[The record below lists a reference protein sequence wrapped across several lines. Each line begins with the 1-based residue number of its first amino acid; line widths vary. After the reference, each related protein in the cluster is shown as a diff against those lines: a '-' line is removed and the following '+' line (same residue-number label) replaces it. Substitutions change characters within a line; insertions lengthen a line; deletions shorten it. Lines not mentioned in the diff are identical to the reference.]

1 MMIIVKIKI
10 IIVLLLV
17 SVITASSITT
27 TTTTAT
33 ATATATAAATAAAA
47 AAAAATSSFSQS
59 VQEEEVLPLSDQSF
73 GSSTINLSNENS
85 YDQQIAAVANKS
97 YVVWTDEATGNGDIY
112 FKRSIDN
119 GASFS
124 NTPINLSNNTGRS
137 EDPQIAAVTTL
148 SIPVHHDIV
157 VHVTN

>member
-1 MMIIVKIKI
+1 M
-10 IIVLLLV
+10 LV
-17 SVITASSITT
+17 SIIASSSTNNVVVATASTITT
-27 TTTTAT
+27 
-33 ATATATAAATAAAA
+33 AATLP
-47 AAAAATSSFSQS
+47 QS
-59 VQEEEVLPLSDQSF
+59 VQEEVLPLSDQSF

-85 YDQQIAAVANKS
+85 YDQEIAAVGNKF

>member
-1 MMIIVKIKI
+1 
-10 IIVLLLV
+10 LLV
-17 SVITASSITT
+17 SIIASSSTNNVVVATASTITT
-27 TTTTAT
+27 
-33 ATATATAAATAAAA
+33 AATLP
-47 AAAAATSSFSQS
+47 QS
-59 VQEEEVLPLSDQSF
+59 VQEEVLPLSDQSF

-85 YDQQIAAVANKS
+85 YDQEIAAVGNKF